1 MKDGYGDMPWR
12 TNRKESSKERSRRFF
27 YIYIWNAHS
36 ESCLLLSSNS
46 DKSKCSI
53 MIHHSE
59 RHAVGQRTF
68 LPGDCWPWGSWGFAV
83 QNDWRAVNHG
93 AVSGASRNVG
103 SDTWV
108 KHLKKQR
115 HPRNIKSDETDVIMS
130 DINSSL
136 PNKAERSW
144 ELDKKGGCQ
153 VSFSG
158 TVLRIWQ
165 SQSPSLSLSVLALH
179 NLLFKNNQ

>member
-1 MKDGYGDMPWR
+1 MERWEKVTVWDEEGGKGKWKMVMEICCGEQ
-12 TNRKESSKERSRRFF
+12 TGRKAAKKEAEVFF
-27 YIYIWNAHS
+27 LWNAHS

-59 RHAVGQRTF
+59 RHAVGPRTF

-93 AVSGASRNVG
+93 AVSRASRNVG

-108 KHLKKQR
+108 KQLKKQG
-115 HPRNIKSDETDVIMS
+115 T
-130 DINSSL
+130 L
-136 PNKAERSW
+136 ANKIRWDRRDYEW
-144 ELDKKGGCQ
+144 YKQL
-153 VSFSG
+153 
-158 TVLRIWQ
+158 
-165 SQSPSLSLSVLALH
+165 SP
-179 NLLFKNNQ
+179 